1 MPALIA
7 ITASKHFKCNTFIT
21 VWCCLSLCN
30 PSWGEIAARIANGE
44 QIYFLFL
51 QMSQTVYTATVLPPL
66 FLALVLSYLEKRV
79 DAMLPDVFKAIFTP
93 FICAAI
99 MVPASILVIGPISA
113 AIADGLAAGL
123 DYLAVNIPIPALLA
137 LIVGSLWQVF
147 VVFGVHWAVTPVIM
161 ADFANNGRNA
171 FQAYQTCAVV
181 AQAAACFG
189 VFMKTRNKK
198 TKNVAISA
206 GVTGI
211 FGITEPAIYGVNL
224 PLKKPFIIGCIGG
237 AAGALVLAFFGSFYY
252 VYAGLPGILTVVNAI
267 SDSNPNSFMGVL
279 IGCGVTIVTTIALIQ
294 IFGCDPKDTPSEE
307 EDQTS
312 KNLTAAGDLAAE
324 AEMKA
329 AVSGEPV
336 IIYAPMNGE
345 AVELSK
351 VNDPTFAGGMLGQGM
366 AIVPIEGKLYSPID
380 GEVTSVFE
388 TKHAITLTNS
398 QGVEMLIHIGIDTVN
413 LGGKYYTPKVKDGQK
428 VKKGDL
434 LIEFDI
440 NAIKKDY
447 EVVTPVLIVNPDAF
461 SEIVTAHQPGVV
473 KVGEP
478 LVRAIVK

>member
-1 MPALIA
+1 
-7 ITASKHFKCNTFIT
+7 
-21 VWCCLSLCN
+21 
-30 PSWGEIAARIANGE
+30 
-44 QIYFLFL
+44 
-51 QMSQTVYTATVLPPL
+51 
-66 FLALVLSYLEKRV
+66 
-79 DAMLPDVFKAIFTP
+79 MLPDVFKAIFTP

-99 MVPASILVIGPISA
+99 MVPATILVIGPISA
-113 AIADGLAAGL
+113 AIADGIAAGL
-123 DYLAVNIPIPALLA
+123 DYLAVNLPALLA

-147 VVFGVHWAVTPVIM
+147 VIFGVHWAVTPVIM
-161 ADFANNGRNA
+161 ADFANNGRDA

-267 SDSNPNSFMGVL
+267 SDANPNSFTGVL

-294 IFGCDPKDTPSEE
+294 VLGCDPKDAPTED
-307 EDQTS
+307 EDQIS

-366 AIVPIEGKLYSPID
+366 AIVPSEGKLYSPVD

-388 TKHAITLTNS
+388 TKHAITLTNA

-461 SEIVTAHQPGVV
+461 SEITPAHQTGTV

-478 LVRAIVK
+478 LVRAVVK